1 MNENSKKSIIF
12 VLLFAI
18 IISLGVMVYF
28 KTQKGSVSKSNVS
41 GDPQTISPQNT
52 PDQTP
57 PKDVVPEAKP
67 EEVKPVSGKLPY
79 EQALE
84 NYKSSGYRIQL
95 SNCSGIPGKMNI
107 KQGTKFMVDNR
118 DSVKHIVKLA
128 SVSRSVASYDY
139 EVFVAPKYGTYH
151 LTCDGKGSA
160 ELNVYP

>member
-18 IISLGVMVYF
+18 IMSLGVLVYF
-28 KTQKGSVSKSNVS
+28 KTQKGSVSKNDGPSESQV
-41 GDPQTISPQNT
+41 ISPQNI
-52 PDQTP
+52 PDQVP
-57 PKDVVPEAKP
+57 PAETAGEVKP
-67 EEVKPVSGKLPY
+67 EELKPASSKLPY
-79 EQALE
+79 DQALE
-84 NYKSSGYRIQL
+84 SYKSSGYRIQL

-118 DSVKHIVKLA
+118 DSVKHTVKLA
-128 SVSRSVASYDY
+128 SVSRSVAPYDY
-139 EVFVAPKYGTYH
+139 EIFVAPKYGTYN